1 MHSAV
6 LCCDV
11 QVLVMLVIDSCL
23 YCLIAFYVEAV
34 FPGQYG
40 VPQPWYFPV
49 LVSVVHSSVEMVG
62 FVHRVCLPLIPVKT
76 CPSFTF
82 VLL

>member
-1 MHSAV
+1 
-6 LCCDV
+6 
-11 QVLVMLVIDSCL
+11 MLLADSCL

-49 LVSVVHSSVEMVG
+49 LVSHMASLLPGQFDFMSSVTEV
-62 FVHRVCLPLIPVKT
+62 VAT
-76 CPSFTF
+76 C
-82 VLL
+82 